1 MRKVQ
6 QLLKEFALIKIENNP
21 HIEHLGG
28 LFSNLGE
35 YLLKYP
41 VHGYLAVNTREHDS
55 RDN

>member
-1 MRKVQ
+1 MRKV